1 MIPLHAAVIL
11 APLFGI
17 VQGDCEDTDNGATD
31 IRGWSCYSYTTY
43 PYWCHYYDHWDFQ
56 SGEMCC
62 ACGGGSGSG
71 GCVDTDYGAVNQYN
85 MDCGAYNTYGANN
98 GWCASWWY
106 DDYDFS
112 SSDMCCGCGGGAP
125 APPPPTPAPTS
136 PPLPTPAPTP
146 PPPTPAPTPPPPT
159 TSTQIST
166 TATQTATSSE
176 TAIQTATQ
184 TTTETGTS
192 FSTSS
197 STATTEMVLTA
208 TTALV
213 RSVLAGSQ
221 ELVVE
226 SEEGFSVGDAIM
238 ITGGGN
244 SETRDITSFGSM
256 MLGAPLDYGYPAG
269 SRITNLGVSFSSNS
283 PSAEEPQ
290 DSEASLAVFV
300 AVVIVLL
307 ACVALGLGCLM
318 RRGCPGC
325 GRGPARDSQIEI
337 SVSELDAEI
346 SEHQADQKTELLET
360 MDFWFLPV
368 EALMNMPRNIPVFRH
383 QVLRDLGLLVKR
395 TMTLEDVLAGRFV
408 ADTAA
413 VSHRWPE
420 PEHPDPDGSKLCEL
434 QDILAKIPSIKFV
447 WMDWVCA
454 PQWHCGG
461 RTEEEEEEFRLILE
475 NILPFIFLGCTVIVL
490 YERVYNQRFWPNV
503 ESWIA
508 TKMATEDGLVPATED
523 RLRLKVHGI
532 DSVKGFNCTPWVLDS
547 WHHADAQLA
556 ICILSHKDILVTNAK
571 DKDVNL
577 KVLGS
582 LDHMIKSRHILCT

>member
-1 MIPLHAAVIL
+1 M
-11 APLFGI
+11 
-17 VQGDCEDTDNGATD
+17 
-31 IRGWSCYSYTTY
+31 R
-43 PYWCHYYDHWDFQ
+43 
-56 SGEMCC
+56 
-62 ACGGGSGSG
+62 GGGGSG
-71 GCVDTDYGAVNQYN
+71 GCVDTDYGAANQYN
-85 MDCGAYNTYGANN
+85 MDCGPYNTYGANN
-98 GWCASWWY
+98 GWCASCRY

-112 SSDMCCGCGGGAP
+112 SSDMCCGCGGGAL

-176 TAIQTATQ
+176 TATQIATQTTTETGTSSASPSSSTTKTTAT

-269 SRITNLGVSFSSNS
+269 SRITNLGGSFSSNS

-337 SVSELDAEI
+337 SVWELDAEI

-368 EALMNMPRNIPVFRH
+368 EALTNMPRNIPIFRH
-383 QVLRDLGLLVKR
+383 QSVEGPWSVGEADHDPGGCACWAVCCRHGSSVPPLARAR
-395 TMTLEDVLAGRFV
+395 TPRSGR
-408 ADTAA
+408 
-413 VSHRWPE
+413 
-420 PEHPDPDGSKLCEL
+420 
-434 QDILAKIPSIKFV
+434 Q
-447 WMDWVCA
+447 
-454 PQWHCGG
+454 Q
-461 RTEEEEEEFRLILE
+461 
-475 NILPFIFLGCTVIVL
+475 IV
-490 YERVYNQRFWPNV
+490 
-503 ESWIA
+503 
-508 TKMATEDGLVPATED
+508 
-523 RLRLKVHGI
+523 
-532 DSVKGFNCTPWVLDS
+532 
-547 WHHADAQLA
+547 
-556 ICILSHKDILVTNAK
+556 
-571 DKDVNL
+571 
-577 KVLGS
+577 
-582 LDHMIKSRHILCT
+582 